1 MVRITQ
7 ILNLPPEILN
17 RTLLLG
23 GPGIGKTEVTEEYA
37 RRLAEREGREFID
50 LDLVDEQ
57 TAKRLAGSCEG
68 YFVYLRVAAPHIFPE
83 DVSIPRP
90 VSAGDVIDFLTPVRL
105 KILSNCRGLFFVD
118 EITNVKRAD
127 QRVFFY
133 SLVQEGKAGWSW
145 RLSPDVIV
153 ALAGNPPS
161 MSADA
166 EPLPA
171 PLLNRLTVL
180 NVEPPT
186 VDEWC
191 KYMDRKYGDSW
202 ERAVC
207 EFLKESPS
215 FLFEPP
221 REPEGL
227 EPYPTPRSWTRLA
240 VQLRIL
246 GDGRE
251 EDTVA
256 EIIHGNVGKSTGSK
270 FLNFY
275 MSRVPKEFFRKTARA
290 VEEVR
295 H

>member
-1 MVRITQ
+1 
-7 ILNLPPEILN
+7 
-17 RTLLLG
+17 
-23 GPGIGKTEVTEEYA
+23 
-37 RRLAEREGREFID
+37 
-50 LDLVDEQ
+50 
-57 TAKRLAGSCEG
+57 
-68 YFVYLRVAAPHIFPE
+68 
-83 DVSIPRP
+83 
-90 VSAGDVIDFLTPVRL
+90 
-105 KILSNCRGLFFVD
+105 
-118 EITNVKRAD
+118 
-127 QRVFFY
+127 
-133 SLVQEGKAGWSW
+133 
-145 RLSPDVIV
+145 
-153 ALAGNPPS
+153 
-161 MSADA
+161 A

-191 KYMDRKYGDSW
+191 EYMDRKYGDSW

-251 EDTVA
+251 EDMVA
-256 EIIHGNVGKSTGSK
+256 EIIYGNVGKSTGSK

-275 MSRVPKEFFRKTARA
+275 TSRVPREFFRKTARA